1 MNRLFRDDAL
11 KNIYDKVKKGI
22 RLSKEDGLTL
32 YKTQDLNGV
41 GRMADHVRHQRH
53 GNDAFYVYNQHLN
66 YTNICKNRCLFCAYA
81 VDEGDEG
88 AYLWD
93 MDEIEQ
99 RLMARID
106 EPVSELHIV
115 GGLHP
120 SLDFDYFTS
129 LLETVKRIRPN
140 AKIKAFTSVEID
152 YLSKLSGLS
161 VKETIGVLKKS
172 GLDMMPGGGAE
183 VMSERVRKKLFPK
196 KVNAQRWLEIMEAVH
211 QAGIPTNATML
222 YGHIE
227 TLEERVDHLISL
239 RELQDRT
246 GGFSAFIPLAF
257 HSQNTAL
264 SHLPTTNAM
273 DDLKNIAIARLMLDN
288 FDHIKAY
295 WVMITEKLAQVALAY
310 GADDLDGTIIEERIT
325 HEAGAI
331 SAKGLTRDDMERMIR
346 ESGFVPVERDTFY
359 NVLRRDGVVIPDSK
373 ETGHGE

>member
-11 KNIYDKVKKGI
+11 KDIYNKVKKGI
-22 RLSKEDGLTL
+22 RLSREDGLLL
-32 YKTQDLNGV
+32 YKTPDLNGV
-41 GRMADHVRHQRH
+41 GRMADHVRRQRH

-81 VDEGDEG
+81 VDKDDDG
-88 AYLWD
+88 AYLWRIND
-93 MDEIEQ
+93 IEK

-106 EPVSELHIV
+106 EPVNELHIV

-120 SLDFDYFTS
+120 SLDFDYFTD
-129 LLETVKRIRPN
+129 LLKTVKRIRPT

-152 YLSKLSGLS
+152 YLSNLSGLS
-161 VKETIGVLKKS
+161 VEDTISELKKA

-196 KVNAQRWLEIMEAVH
+196 KVPGHRWLEIMEAVH
-211 QAGIPTNATML
+211 RAGIPTNATML

-227 TLEERVDHLISL
+227 TLEERVDHLIAL

-264 SHLPTTNAM
+264 SHLPATTAV
-273 DDLKNIAIARLMLDN
+273 DDLKNIAIARLLLDN

-295 WVMITEKLAQVALAY
+295 WVMIGEKLAQVALNY

-325 HEAGAI
+325 HEAGAT

-346 ESGFVPVERDTFY
+346 DAGFVPVERDTFY
-359 NVLRRDGVVIPDSK
+359 NVLCRDGVAVS
-373 ETGHGE
+373 ENGTTGHGA